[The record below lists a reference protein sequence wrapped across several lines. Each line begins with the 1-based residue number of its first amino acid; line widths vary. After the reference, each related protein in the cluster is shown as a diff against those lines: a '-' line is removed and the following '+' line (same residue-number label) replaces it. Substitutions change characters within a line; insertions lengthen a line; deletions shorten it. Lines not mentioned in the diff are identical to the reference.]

1 MRSSDSYSVIPD
13 KPPPTSK
20 KGGISSCDNTI
31 TQQPQPLHF
40 DIGQRSTQQPAQER
54 EEKCEDTLHD
64 DFINLLE
71 KLESDPSPTGD
82 QAIVILT
89 KRIQS
94 FFKIQRRIDRAGL
107 FSNNETVDDVHTE
120 SLKFCLCPHYISE
133 AYARFCSNESSREQ
147 ALELSKKFGKRFLNR
162 MVQWEVLHKDDQQE
176 FEAYDA
182 PPDEIPSLDPGSKRQ
197 RKINAFKRNKDA
209 AQRLQKLSEGRKKRK
224 LAGMEEGE
232 FWDESLERDLWLAQ
246 ITVAVRTTLNTL
258 SNIKSELPL
267 AKRMDEM
274 RRKSGRGGKLN
285 KLPRELPKLMPKE
298 ARSGKEPK
306 VTKFLP
312 NGQRIDFKSLA
323 EFEKYKSMDEL
334 VAEKADGRS
343 QVIRDNNPW
352 TITVEQALEIDI
364 KSGEVI
370 MESKPAPEK
379 KHVDDMTDEE
389 RHTALKKKREWD
401 KWTDDHQKGAGNFIG
416 RGFSHE
422 KSFYQD

>member
-1 MRSSDSYSVIPD
+1 MKSSDSYSVIPD
-13 KPPPTSK
+13 KPPPISK
-20 KGGISSCDNTI
+20 KRETRKCDIKI

-40 DIGQRSTQQPAQER
+40 DVGKRSMQQPTQER

-71 KLESDPSPTGD
+71 KLESNPSPTGD
-82 QAIVILT
+82 QAVAILT

-107 FSNNETVDDVHTE
+107 FSNNETVDDIHTE

-133 AYARFCSNESSREQ
+133 AYGRFCSNEASREQ
-147 ALELSKKFGKRFLNR
+147 ALEMAKKFGKRFLNR
-162 MVQWEVLHKDDQQE
+162 MAQWEVLHKDDRRE
-176 FEAYDA
+176 FDAYDA
-182 PPDEIPSLDPGSKRQ
+182 PPNEIPSSDPGNNRL

-209 AQRLQKLSEGRKKRK
+209 AQRLQKLSDRRKKRK

-258 SNIKSELPL
+258 SSIKSELPL

-274 RRKSGRGGKLN
+274 RRKSGRGGKLD
-285 KLPRELPKLMPKE
+285 KLPRELPKLTPKE

-323 EFEKYKSMDEL
+323 EFEKYKSVDEL

-364 KSGEVI
+364 KAGEVI
-370 MESKPAPEK
+370 MESKPEPEK

-389 RHTALKKKREWD
+389 RHKALKKKREWD
-401 KWTDDHQKGAGNFIG
+401 KWTDDHQKGVGNFIG

-422 KSFYQD
+422 NSFYQD